1 MSEHCWSWFDAD
13 IDLDLK
19 EVFIDETLGY
29 LADLDLYIC
38 MKDYYYYWN
47 AKAKHI
53 IAKHVDWI
61 LANIVDDQPRVNYE
75 TYTTISRNI
84 NSKISVTHNKSYA

>member
-13 IDLDLK
+13 IDLDSK

-29 LADLDLYIC
+29 LADSDLYIC

-53 IAKHVDWI
+53 IAKHVNWI

-84 NSKISVTHNKSYA
+84 NSTIRVTHNKSYA